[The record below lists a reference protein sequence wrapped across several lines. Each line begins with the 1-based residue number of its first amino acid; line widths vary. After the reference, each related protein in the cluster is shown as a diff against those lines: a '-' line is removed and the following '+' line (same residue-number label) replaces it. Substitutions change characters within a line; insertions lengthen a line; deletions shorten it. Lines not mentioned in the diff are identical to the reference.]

1 LTSGTAFTSVFART
15 PLDYVDDTGDDS
27 FISGLR
33 DLQNRVL
40 SDKEEAGAFSPWY
53 LNPNKA
59 EGTCRGLANTMHVRG
74 IWLDNDGDDL
84 SHEEFAELLPFSAR
98 IEASSSQ

>member
-1 LTSGTAFTSVFART
+1 LTNGTAFTSVFART

-40 SDKEEAGAFSPWY
+40 FDKEEAGAFSPWH

-59 EGTCRGLANTMHVRG
+59 EGTGRGFDNITHVRG

-84 SHEEFAELLPFSAR
+84 SHEEFAELLTLSAR
-98 IEASSSQ
+98 IEAFSSQ